1 MNRQVLFLM
10 LSQKKTAFR
19 VMGSLPFV
27 QPYSAMAFTGYDD
40 SVTTPTGVTGFHG
53 SNSSSSS
60 SRNHHIFQSVRGM
73 AKKSGG
79 QKQQNQQQ
87 PQHNKNQNQ
96 PKQLDFN
103 VQLISHPSEL
113 DDDTYGDGDDDELGP
128 FKFKASSLEQFEKK
142 VLYKAGYEEED
153 VVDEHLSIEYY
164 HEEEWKPLT
173 NLQQIAGR
181 KKAVPIRFPAFY
193 DEDDDDDFD
202 DDPHFIDDDD
212 DETSIK
218 GQIEKIVM
226 DLKAQG
232 YTLQQDKIIKGGEVL
247 LAKEYILNLASN
259 DQDKDDDDDDNN
271 NNSALRNLL
280 LNRIGVLDHLQQAIH
295 YPFLWK
301 EPTPMSEMEDGPIEV
316 EWTPKVK

>member
-1 MNRQVLFLM
+1 
-10 LSQKKTAFR
+10 
-19 VMGSLPFV
+19 
-27 QPYSAMAFTGYDD
+27 MAFKGYDD
-40 SVTTPTGVTGFHG
+40 SVTTTTGVTG
-53 SNSSSSS
+53 SLYSSSSS
-60 SRNHHIFQSVRGM
+60 SRRRKHHMFLSVRGM

-79 QKQQNQQQ
+79 QKQQKQQQ
-87 PQHNKNQNQ
+87 QQQQQQQHNKNQNQ

-113 DDDTYGDGDDDELGP
+113 DDDMYDDGDDDEFGP

-142 VLYKAGYEEED
+142 VLYNAGYEDED
-153 VVDEHLSIEYY
+153 VADEHLSIEYY

-173 NLQQIAGR
+173 DLQQIAGR

-202 DDPHFIDDDD
+202 DNPHFNDDDDD

-259 DQDKDDDDDDNN
+259 DQDKDDDDDDD
-271 NNSALRNLL
+271 NSALQNLL
-280 LNRIGVLDHLQQAIH
+280 LNRIGALDHLQQAIH

-301 EPTPMSEMEDGPIEV
+301 EPTPTSKKGEGPIEV